1 MADSIARLET
11 ILEYVKTAH
20 AGMLQAKAAKDAIQR
35 LMEVPYT
42 PGPLQKVEPGF
53 DAINAAHGALLLLIR
68 DLKANE

>member
-1 MADSIARLET
+1 MSDSITKLET

-68 DLKANE
+68 DLKANG